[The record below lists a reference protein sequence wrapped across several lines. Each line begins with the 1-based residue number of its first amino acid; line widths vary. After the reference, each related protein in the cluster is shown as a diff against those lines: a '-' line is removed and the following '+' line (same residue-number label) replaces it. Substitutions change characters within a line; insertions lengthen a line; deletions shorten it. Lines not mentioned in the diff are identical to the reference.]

1 MTFSQKAILVAVM
14 AAVLGFAFWTVPA
27 MAATQDRACAN
38 DVKQFCSDVQP
49 GRSNVMQCLK
59 EHQADLSAACKDR
72 VQAAQTHAQETR
84 QACQSDAAKFC
95 ADVSAGRGAVAKC
108 LRQHESELS
117 AECKASLPQ
126 ARSRRTPQQ

>member
-1 MTFSQKAILVAVM
+1 MAFSQKAVLVVVTAV
-14 AAVLGFAFWTVPA
+14 VLGFVLWIVPA

-72 VQAAQTHAQETR
+72 LQAAQTRAQETR

-95 ADVSAGRGAVAKC
+95 ADVSPGRGGMAKC

-126 ARSRRTPQQ
+126 AKPRRTPQQ

>member
-1 MTFSQKAILVAVM
+1 MTLSQKAILVAVM
-14 AAVLGFAFWTVPA
+14 AAVLGVAFWTVPA
-27 MAATQDRACAN
+27 VAATQDRACAN

-49 GRSNVMQCLK
+49 GRGNVMECLK

-72 VQAAQTHAQETR
+72 IQAVQTRMQESR

-95 ADVSAGRGAVAKC
+95 ADVSPGGGGLVRC

-117 AECKASLPQ
+117 AECKAGLAQ
-126 ARSRRTPQQ
+126 ARTHKRPQQ

>member
-1 MTFSQKAILVAVM
+1 MTFSQKAVLVAAM
-14 AAVLGFAFWTVPA
+14 AVVLGFAFGMVPA

-49 GRSNVMQCLK
+49 GRSNVMQCLR

-72 VQAAQTHAQETR
+72 IQEAQTRAQETR

-95 ADVSAGRGAVAKC
+95 ADVSAGRGGVLRC

-126 ARSRRTPQQ
+126 VRPHRAPQQ